1 MTRNRYLKSDGL
13 KVFKPLPMKKETGKM
28 ERGK

>member
-13 KVFKPLPMKKETGKM
+13 KVFKPLSMKKEAGKI